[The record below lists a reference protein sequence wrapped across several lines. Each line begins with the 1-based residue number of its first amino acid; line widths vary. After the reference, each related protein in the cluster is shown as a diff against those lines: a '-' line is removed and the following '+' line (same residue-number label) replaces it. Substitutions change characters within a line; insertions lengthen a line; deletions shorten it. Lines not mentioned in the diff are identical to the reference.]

1 MKKTD
6 FWSKEP
12 KVHKIWMQENKS
24 SFIYGSNKRKRNDL
38 SLADKFEVV
47 KLLEQKTMSQTEI
60 AKKLGCSQGQVS
72 NISKKRDEIRA
83 EFEKNANPDRKRQRS
98 GKASDVEGA
107 LSQWFIDAWAR
118 DIPLSGPILT
128 EKAADLA

>member
-1 MKKTD
+1 
-6 FWSKEP
+6 
-12 KVHKIWMQENKS
+12 
-24 SFIYGSNKRKRNDL
+24 
-38 SLADKFEVV
+38 
-47 KLLEQKTMSQTEI
+47 MSQTEI